1 MLNTKLMQ
9 IFESQFPNDYRQAEI
24 KKILDYVLVGKFC
37 QVVCIPGAGKATVL
51 RLLAHNRNILKFHL
65 QEKEKSLRF
74 IYLNFFELID
84 FSEAQIAK
92 FMLLA
97 LDQKPQSQ
105 NDHLTLTKQ
114 LNETVNKLAGQG
126 QTIVFL
132 FDHFDEHQNRLPRS
146 FFQTLKSLRSLAK
159 YKFSVVFATRRD
171 LADLVDE
178 DILKD
183 YWDFFVG
190 NAIYLNVYDKV
201 AVGHLFLQIEKVF
214 AKKLTPDQ
222 KTRIAKIAGGHAK
235 LTKIIT
241 ELILSQKAPLET
253 DSLLNIQQVQAAL
266 YEIWLFLTGVE
277 QRELHSLSQ
286 NKQTPNTPES
296 NTVKDNLVK
305 FDLLKPTGQS
315 GNIAIQ
321 QFNNLVFTIPIFQ
334 EFVKNTSPNTHEEI
348 TYNPQNREI
357 KKGASIISEL
367 LSPQEY
373 RLLEFLIN
381 NQGTVIGRDEI
392 ITAVWPQIQVAEAI
406 SDEAIDQMVFRL
418 RKKIEDEPAEP
429 KYILTV
435 KGRGLK
441 FEP

>member
-1 MLNTKLMQ
+1 MQ

-37 QVVCIPGAGKATVL
+37 QVICIPGAGKATVL
-51 RLLAHNRNILKFHL
+51 RLLAHNRDLLKFHL
-65 QEKEKSLRF
+65 QEKERSLRF
-74 IYLNFFELID
+74 VYLNFFELAD
-84 FSEAQIAK
+84 FTEAQIAK

-105 NDHLTLTKQ
+105 NDHLVLTKQ

-126 QTIVFL
+126 QTVVFL

-171 LADLVDE
+171 LVNLVDE

-190 NAIYLNVYDKV
+190 NTVYLKIMDVSALNY
-201 AVGHLFLQIEKVF
+201 LFLQIEKVF
-214 AKKLTPDQ
+214 EKKLASDQ
-222 KTRIAKIAGGHAK
+222 KTKIARIAGGHAK

-241 ELILSQKAPLET
+241 ELVLGQKIAPEQE
-253 DSLLNIQQVQAAL
+253 DLLKNQQVQASL
-266 YEIWLFLTGVE
+266 YEIWLSLTGVE
-277 QRELHSLSQ
+277 QRELYLLSQ
-286 NKQTPNTPES
+286 KGSPQNTSEANPILE
-296 NTVKDNLVK
+296 NLIN
-305 FDLLKPTGQS
+305 FDLIRPKNQS
-315 GNIAIQ
+315 NQSNNLTIQ
-321 QFNNLVFTIPIFQ
+321 QFNNFVFTIPIFE
-334 EFVKNTSPNTHEEI
+334 EFVKNTTPNTHEEI

-373 RLLEFLIN
+373 RLLEFLIQ
-381 NQGTVIGRDEI
+381 NQDTVIGRDEI
-392 ITAVWPQIQVAEAI
+392 ISAVWPQTQVAEAI

-418 RKKIEDEPAEP
+418 RKKIEDEPATP